1 MEAKNKNKKKKII
14 IVLIILIIM
23 LIWFLSKSNLN
34 FFKDDIIFFKNFYS
48 SQGESEKGGQND
60 ENQNSQIYNSNS
72 DNILKISTRKSETRE
87 TSLFSN
93 ISNETNWNR
102 IIYPGTKGEFSIQL
116 YGQENLNY
124 QIIFQSKNQKP
135 KNLVFKEKG
144 RDNYYETLEA
154 LGETLTG
161 NIEKGE
167 VKEVVIEWQW
177 KYETNENGDMQD
189 TKDGNELKEY
199 NFLIIARGEE
209 KI

>member
-1 MEAKNKNKKKKII
+1 MEAKNRNKKKKII
-14 IVLIILIIM
+14 IVLIILLIL

-34 FFKDDIIFFKNFYS
+34 FFNDDIIFFKNFYS
-48 SQGESEKGGQND
+48 SQSENEKEE
-60 ENQNSQIYNSNS
+60 ENQNSEANILNS
-72 DNILKISTRKSETRE
+72 DNIFKISARNSETRE

-135 KNLVFKEKG
+135 KNLVFNEKG
-144 RDNYYETLEA
+144 RDNYYETLED
-154 LGETLTG
+154 LGETLSG
-161 NIEKGE
+161 NIKKGE

-177 KYETNENGDMQD
+177 KYETNESGDMQD

>member
-1 MEAKNKNKKKKII
+1 MEAKNRNKKKKII
-14 IVLIILIIM
+14 IVLIILLIL

-34 FFKDDIIFFKNFYS
+34 FFNDDIIFFKNFYS
-48 SQGESEKGGQND
+48 SQSENEKEE
-60 ENQNSQIYNSNS
+60 ENQNSEANILNS
-72 DNILKISTRKSETRE
+72 DNIFKISARNSETRE

-167 VKEVVIEWQW
+167 MKEVTIEWQW
-177 KYETNENGDMQD
+177 QYETNENGDMQD

-199 NFLIIARGEE
+199 SFLIIARGEE
-209 KI
+209 RI

>member
-14 IVLIILIIM
+14 IVLIILLIL

-34 FFKDDIIFFKNFYS
+34 FFNDDIIFFKNFYS
-48 SQGESEKGGQND
+48 SQGENEKEE
-60 ENQNSQIYNSNS
+60 ENQNSEANILNS
-72 DNILKISTRKSETRE
+72 DNIFKISARNSETRE

-167 VKEVVIEWQW
+167 MKEVTIEWQW
-177 KYETNENGDMQD
+177 QYETNENGDMQD

-199 NFLIIARGEE
+199 SFLIIARGEE

>member
-1 MEAKNKNKKKKII
+1 MEAKNRNKKKKII
-14 IVLIILIIM
+14 IVLIILLIL

-34 FFKDDIIFFKNFYS
+34 FFNDDIIFFKNFYS
-48 SQGESEKGGQND
+48 SQSENEKEE
-60 ENQNSQIYNSNS
+60 ENQNSEANILNS
-72 DNILKISTRKSETRE
+72 DNIFKISARNSETRE

-167 VKEVVIEWQW
+167 MKEVTIEWQW
-177 KYETNENGDMQD
+177 QYETNENGDMQD

>member
-1 MEAKNKNKKKKII
+1 MEAKNRNKKKKII
-14 IVLIILIIM
+14 IVLIILLIL

-34 FFKDDIIFFKNFYS
+34 FFNDDIIFFKNFYS
-48 SQGESEKGGQND
+48 SQGENEKEE
-60 ENQNSQIYNSNS
+60 ENQNSEANILNS
-72 DNILKISTRKSETRE
+72 DNIFKISARNSETRE

-93 ISNETNWNR
+93 ISNKTNWNR

-167 VKEVVIEWQW
+167 MKEVTIEWQW
-177 KYETNENGDMQD
+177 QYETNENGDMQD

-199 NFLIIARGEE
+199 SFLIIARGEE